1 MSLTVGIDM
10 GSTYAKAVITD
21 PQGGMLGKVTFHS
34 GFNFAKAAEKGLEMI
49 LETAGVPRE
58 KVDYI
63 AATGYG
69 RYMVSFRDL
78 AITELTCHARALF
91 WMFPGVRTVLDI
103 GGQTVKA
110 IRLDGRGRVKAFR
123 LNDKCAAGSG
133 AFLEK
138 TVRYLGYQPADIV
151 SLSDAASDP
160 AAISS
165 VCAVFAE
172 SEVINHLSAG
182 RSAEDVCA
190 GAVVA
195 LAERAGQVFKRVKP
209 EPEYALS
216 GGLTRVPL
224 MRRVLESSLQCVFH
238 TPPDDH
244 GVYAGAIGASLLA
257 HDRLRRLAEQ
267 TPLEGAAAAGGRR
280 GWR

>member
-1 MSLTVGIDM
+1 MSLTIGLDM
-10 GSTYAKAVITD
+10 GSTYTKAVLAGPEGHI
-21 PQGGMLGKVTFHS
+21 LGKVTFHS
-34 GFNFAKAAEKGLEMI
+34 GYNFAKAAEQGYHQI
-49 LETAGVPRE
+49 LEAAGVPRE

-69 RYMVSFRDL
+69 RYMVPFRDL

-91 WMFPGVRTVLDI
+91 WMFPDVRTVLDI

-138 TVRYLGYQPADIV
+138 TMRYLGYQPTDIV
-151 SLSDAASDP
+151 SLSAAAGDP
-160 AAISS
+160 ATISS
-165 VCAVFAE
+165 TCAVFAE
-172 SEVINHLSAG
+172 SEVINHLTAG

-190 GAVVA
+190 GAVIA

-224 MRRVLESSLQCVFH
+224 MRRVLESSLKCTFH
-238 TPPDDH
+238 VAPDDQ
-244 GVYAGAIGASLLA
+244 GVYAGALGAALLA
-257 HDRLRRLAEQ
+257 RDRFRKLAEHK
-267 TPLEGAAAAGGRR
+267 PLEGAGTIRGR
-280 GWR
+280 GN

>member
-1 MSLTVGIDM
+1 MSLTLGLDM
-10 GSTYAKAVITD
+10 GSTYTKAILAGPEGQV
-21 PQGGMLGKVTFHS
+21 LGKVTFHS
-34 GFNFAKAAEKGLEMI
+34 GYNFQRAAEQGLQQV
-49 LETAGVPRE
+49 LEAAGVPRDN
-58 KVDYI
+58 VDYI

-69 RYMVSFRDL
+69 RYMVPFRDL

-110 IRLDGRGRVKAFR
+110 IRLDGRGRVRSFR

-138 TVRYLGYQPADIV
+138 TMRYLGYEPADIV
-151 SLSDAASDP
+151 RLSAAAQNP
-160 AAISS
+160 ATISS
-165 VCAVFAE
+165 TCAVFAE
-172 SEVINHLSAG
+172 SEVINHLTDG
-182 RSAEDVCA
+182 RSPEDVCA
-190 GAVVA
+190 GAVIA

-224 MRRVLESSLQCVFH
+224 MRRVLETSLKCTFH
-238 TPPDDH
+238 VAPDDQ
-244 GVYAGAIGASLLA
+244 GVYAGAMGAALLA
-257 HDRLRRLAEQ
+257 HERLRKLAEQ
-267 TPLEGAAAAGGRR
+267 KTPEGVGATRGR
-280 GWR
+280 GN